1 MGIDNS
7 NIQRLSAFYHALGK
21 VLTEENNSIAGEK
34 YKSAHSVKTGEVWVD
49 SIGYSADIS
58 SAESEATLNDAVTMV
73 GSTSAPAIMYPLQG
87 SNYQAWF
94 LDTGTPTVTLTGCI
108 PSDGWVKPLINPS
121 DVTNTSG
128 APSNGFLFKMYRPN
142 GADVNYLSTFWD
154 VDYYAGIIKFQ
165 PSATPGDATS
175 NLGFTTTAL
184 NGTNTANLGA
194 LQTMLNNTTT
204 GGPHGLAFQYTGQL
218 LDDFL
223 DNLPTE
229 GGGSS
234 GSDEWQS
241 SVNGYL
247 IEIGENQ
254 TIDGKTDMDDQ
265 IEYLNTIYDKYFIK
279 TDDSG
284 NPFTPPS
291 NWSGITDPN
300 TYFEFNGSSFSEYI
314 LTTDDDSN
322 RFLLVD
328 NTIELDV
335 IEISATGSV
344 SEFPSTTIQPDRII
358 EYTGTATS
366 GLTYSAWQVTEPR
379 LGMVTTLDDQ
389 ESNMVRYVGPGTGWV
404 EFVYELT
411 YKVNSQKNMEA
422 LTTTTDF
429 DLAIDD
435 VVEFEPSGDKSID
448 VLVNGV
454 QMPTDYY
461 VFAGIGVQTGTYS
474 SDFQDAGMNLFS
486 FTDSNIFPNGIGI
499 GDYVSITTTTTTIQ
513 RQITSYYYAG
523 LTNPVG
529 EYQIVYDGSG
539 ITNIVEFFAY
549 TRVNRT
555 NGVARQGD
563 SLLWIGSTW
572 YELTGVAPKDLVT
585 FNYVT
590 RDPSALNA

>member
-7 NIQRLSAFYHALGK
+7 NIQRLSSFYHALGK

-49 SIGYSADIS
+49 SIGYSADIAS
-58 SAESEATLNDAVTMV
+58 SESEAGFNDAITMV

-121 DVTNTSG
+121 DVTNAAG
-128 APSNGFLFKMYRPN
+128 VPSNGFLFRMYRPN
-142 GADVNYLSTFWD
+142 GAEVNYLSTFWD

-165 PSATPGDATS
+165 PSATPGDGTS

-184 NGTNTANLGA
+184 NGTNTANLTA

-204 GGPHGLAFQYTGQL
+204 GGPHGLAFQYTGQF
-218 LDDFL
+218 LDEFL

-247 IEIGENQ
+247 TEIGNNSTVGGQTNINNQ
-254 TIDGKTDMDDQ
+254 IVF
-265 IEYLNTIYDKYFIK
+265 LNTEYDYYYIK
-279 TDDSG
+279 TDSDISG
-284 NPFTPPS
+284 VT
-291 NWSGITDPN
+291 WSGISASD
-300 TYFEFNGSSFSEYI
+300 TYFRFNGASFSEYT

-335 IEISATGSV
+335 IQISASGSV
-344 SEFPSTTIQPDRII
+344 SEFPSIIIQPDRII

-379 LGMVTTLDDQ
+379 LGMVTTLDGQ
-389 ESNMVRYVGPGTGWV
+389 ESNMVRYVGPGIGWV
-404 EFVYELT
+404 EFIYELT
-411 YKVNSQKNMEA
+411 YKVNSQKNMETI
-422 LTTTTDF
+422 TTTIDY
-429 DLAIDD
+429 DQAISAT
-435 VVEFEPSGDKSID
+435 VSFEPSGGKSID
-448 VLVNGV
+448 VLLNGI
-454 QMPTDYY
+454 QMPTDVY
-461 VFAGIGVQTGTYS
+461 VFGAKSQISIDYSVTAQDPTSGIRNFTFDYSGTP
-474 SDFQDAGMNLFS
+474 
-486 FTDSNIFPNGIGI
+486 TFPYIV
-499 GDYVSITTTTTTIQ
+499 GDYINITTTTTTHI
-513 RQITSYYYAG
+513 RQIGDIDQDVPTSG
-523 LTNPVG
+523 DLSV
-529 EYQIVYDGSG
+529 VYNGSG
-539 ITNIVEFFAY
+539 ITNITEVYFFKQ
-549 TRVNRT
+549 VQRT
-555 NGVARQGD
+555 NGIARKGD
-563 SLLWIGSTW
+563 NLLWIGSSW
-572 YELTGVAPKDLVT
+572 YELSGTTPKDLIT

-590 RDPSALNA
+590 RDPGALNV